1 MDTRTGNY
9 DKPVEPDPGAP
20 VDVTKL
26 SQAVKAVAYV
36 RMSTDQQELSIGTQ
50 LETIARYAKGN
61 GMQVVRV
68 YEDAA
73 KSGLQIGNRSGMKQL
88 LRDVMDEPRD
98 FDVVLVNDVSRWGRF
113 QDSDAAAYYEYT
125 CRLHGA
131 EVIYVSEPFGH
142 HLDPMTALLKALKRT
157 MAAEYARELGI
168 KCRDGQD
175 RAIRM
180 GYQMGS
186 LPCLGFRKLA
196 VSKDGETRL
205 LQPKQRKSMQSERI
219 QWIHGPEEELA
230 LVRRIFRLYVTPG
243 ASVPAVVSILANEG
257 IRTPRGGQFTQAIV
271 SSLLRCEAF
280 AGKFVWGRE
289 RYKAGRLERK
299 RELTREPLGLDPVV
313 EPELWR
319 QAQDKLWRR
328 RRLRRD
334 KEDLLRRLRES
345 LAKHPGMT
353 TLDLEAMGLPSRR
366 AYSNAFGSV
375 SRALALAG
383 RDPAVVRAVHERR
396 KVMGR
401 KVGDQIQRDVAEQ
414 VRLSGLDCK
423 VHPRSRLMIVGGV
436 TRVRLQFVWPRVID
450 GTTHWHTFKRDVPA
464 SDFVLLALMD
474 DGPVVNEFQLQE
486 VALYKQ
492 RPMWIRALPAEKVTV
507 IRDQKSL
514 VLAIRNAHETRL
526 ESATY
531 R

>member
-1 MDTRTGNY
+1 M
-9 DKPVEPDPGAP
+9 PG
-20 VDVTKL
+20 L
-26 SQAVKAVAYV
+26 AVNAVAYV

-50 LETIARYAKGN
+50 LETIARYAENN

-88 LRDVMDEPRD
+88 LRDVMDEPRG
-98 FDVVLVNDVSRWGRF
+98 FEVVLVNDVSRWGRF

-186 LPCLGFRKLA
+186 LPCIGFRRLA
-196 VSKDGETRL
+196 VSKDGQTRL

-230 LVRRIFRLYVTPG
+230 LVRRIFRLYVAPG
-243 ASVPAVVSILANEG
+243 ASVPAVVAILANEG
-257 IRTPRGGQFTQAIV
+257 ILTPRGGPFTQAIV
-271 SSLLRCEAF
+271 SAMLRCEAF
-280 AGKFVWGRE
+280 AGSFVWGKE

-299 RELTREPLGLDPVV
+299 RDLTRAPLGLDPVV
-313 EPELWR
+313 EPELWQ

-366 AYSNAFGSV
+366 AYCNAFGSV

-383 RDPAVVRAVHERR
+383 RDPSVVRALHERR

-414 VRLSGLDCK
+414 VRLGGLDCK
-423 VHPRSRLMIVGGV
+423 VHPRSRLMIVGGA

-450 GTTHWHTFKRDVPA
+450 GTNHWHTFKRDIPA
-464 SDFVLLALMD
+464 SEYVLLALMD
-474 DGPVVNEFQLQE
+474 DGPVVSEFQLQE
-486 VALYKQ
+486 VALYKE
-492 RPMWIRALPAEKVTV
+492 RPKWIRTLPAEKVTV
-507 IRDQKSL
+507 IRDALSL
-514 VLAIRNAHETRL
+514 VRAIRDAHAARV
-526 ESATY
+526 ESAIVHKGSME
-531 R
+531 